1 VPYTSSEI
9 RCTYSDPNIN
19 ARLAGA
25 PSGEQAFSRHFNQV
39 EEFFVRAGREYLVPQ
54 LPIHHDVRRPEPAK
68 DYLVRLREVLAQ
80 LANLLPQLFRE
91 LTHLFDPAEILR
103 PSFFKLYNIED
114 RQFLYLLRTDLGFR
128 PHSHRVLV
136 KGSNDFTPA
145 YSTRELY
152 LEALFIPLTQAEAS
166 GGRFARFRVDPVIS
180 STWLDETGRGYFVQG
195 IWMDND
201 LTRFFSRLL
210 LPPGRRLYPFFPY
223 ACKYRT
229 VCQNVI
235 RFSPEQRQ
243 ALLPQLDGVH
253 AFLKPHMPEIE
264 ASMKASEFSEANA
277 TFRRLRELI
286 PEAWTRLWAD
296 IGVEAYLNEQDQK
309 EFRVDDPAG

>member
-1 VPYTSSEI
+1 VPYTSNEI
-9 RCTYSDPNIN
+9 RCTYSDSNLN
-19 ARLAGA
+19 ELLARA

-39 EEFFVRAGREYLVPQ
+39 EEFFVRIGREYLVPQ
-54 LPIHHDVRRPEPAK
+54 LPIHHDVRRPEPER

-80 LANLLPQLFRE
+80 LVNLLPQMFRQ
-91 LTHLFDPAEILR
+91 LSHLFDPAEILK
-103 PSFFKLYNIED
+103 PCFFKLYSIEG
-114 RQFLYLLRTDLGFR
+114 RQFLYLLRVDLAFR

-145 YSTRELY
+145 YSTRELH
-152 LEALFIPLTQAEAS
+152 LEALFVPLAQVEAS
-166 GGRFARFRVDPVIS
+166 GGRIERFRVDPLIS
-180 STWLDETGRGYFVQG
+180 STWVDETGRGYFVQG

-235 RFSPEQRQ
+235 RFSAEGRR
-243 ALLPQLDGVH
+243 ALLPQLDRVY

-264 ASMKASEFSEANA
+264 ASMKGSEFSEANP
-277 TFRRLRELI
+277 TFRRLRETV
-286 PEAWTRLWAD
+286 PEAWTRLWEN
-296 IGVEAYLNEQDQK
+296 IKVEAYLNEQDQK